1 MTPPQLKK
9 ALVSAGFEVFRTLA
23 DEIVLA
29 ERVREN
35 LILDSGVRVRAH
47 GDEGFVIKLVMR
59 AESRDFPH
67 DDEQMLFA
75 RVRRLASPA
84 LDDGFQE
91 LGTQVTHVQDP
102 SDPTKT
108 LDTFFEVIHTKAVD
122 GGLDRLTTELR
133 AALAFEKAA
142 GA

>member
-35 LILDSGVRVRAH
+35 LILDSGVRVHAQA
-47 GDEGFVIKLVMR
+47 DDSFVIKLVMR
-59 AESRDFPH
+59 AERRDFPH

-84 LDDGFQE
+84 LDGGFGE
-91 LGTQVTHVQDP
+91 LATQVTHVQDP

-108 LDTFFEVIHTKAVD
+108 LDTFFEVIHTKAVKGD
-122 GGLDRLTTELR
+122 MDRLTAELR
-133 AALAFEKAA
+133 TALAFEKTA